1 MANFQFV
8 VLPAQANGKG
18 ECMVKLR
25 VQHNAEKKYISTG
38 VKCSATSFRGGRVTG
53 AGAGIKN
60 KELDVFMARVTK
72 VYNAIDFPDGMS
84 CGTLISVLK
93 IGNVQSTLKVE
104 DALPAAAP
112 VPMAM
117 DFTMGAMGPRR
128 TMKSVYEE
136 FLQNYTKATTREI
149 YGNAWS
155 KWVEFAGE
163 NVVLQ
168 DLNAT
173 KINAYINWLKT
184 TPQGKRKKRIL
195 SDTTINMYST
205 NLKILVN
212 YAEKMGYV
220 RYFPHPWATAKVPK
234 QKIRD
239 TAVSVEQVR
248 MVRDMDLKGV
258 RYGIRVARDLF
269 MLTYY
274 LGGMNLCD
282 IIKVNWRSV
291 RTKNGGVLEYVRTKT
306 SDKKENE
313 RVTSFTV
320 QPEAWEILNRYMLP
334 DGGVAFGKHR
344 TRKSTDSCLNWN
356 MKDIAAVCGAKGQFT
371 LYSARKSFA
380 QHGYDLG
387 VPLSTLEYCMGQTM
401 KEDRPIFS
409 YVKVMKKHA
418 DVAIRQI
425 IDNLF
430 ADVRN

>member
-8 VLPAQANGKG
+8 VLSSHMNANG
-18 ECMVKLR
+18 ECVVKLR
-25 VQHNAEKKYISTG
+25 VQHNAEKKYISTN
-38 VKCSATSFRGGRVTG
+38 VKCKPDSFRGGRVTG

-112 VPMAM
+112 VPMAI

-220 RYFPHPWATAKVPK
+220 RYFPHPWATAKVPAANV
-234 QKIRD
+234 RD
-239 TAVSVEQVR
+239 TAITIEQMR
-248 MVRDMDLKGV
+248 KVRDLDISRARYGV
-258 RYGIRVARDLF
+258 RTSRDLF
-269 MLTYY
+269 LLTFY

-282 IIKVNWRSV
+282 ILDTNWREV
-291 RTKNGGVLEYVRTKT
+291 RTKRDGVLTYNRNKT
-306 SDKKENE
+306 EKHKKLNYE
-313 RVTSFTV
+313 TTFTV
-320 QPEAWEILNRYMLP
+320 QPEAWEIINKYMQP
-334 DGGVAFGKHR
+334 NGKVAFGKKK
-344 TRKSTDSCLNWN
+344 TRASIDSCLYCN
-356 MKDIAAVCGAKGQFT
+356 MKHIAAACGIKDQFT
-371 LYSARKSFA
+371 LYSARKSFV
-380 QHGYDLG
+380 QYGLDIKF
-387 VPLSTLEYCMGQTM
+387 PLHVLEYCAGQTM
-401 KEDRPIFS
+401 KSDRPIFS
-409 YVKVMKKHA
+409 YGKVMKGHA
-418 DVAIRQI
+418 DEAIRQI
-425 IDNLF
+425 IDHLF